1 MAQSSAECSV
11 IGLKNAAY
19 KVEFGSPPQVIASI
33 CSPNCHLRN
42 VLAVH
47 IHLEFG
53 SKAATNMISPKHH
66 PDQNH
71 YSASLSEFKKTLFPA
86 VKDSKTVS
94 EIARR
99 IQKWTSGEP
108 FLTQLICDR
117 VIEYSQN
124 MGEDIE
130 ATIVDGIVD
139 VKIIK
144 NWAQNTAGTHL
155 KKVCQPILAYEP
167 RDSILISYIQI
178 LQRESVLAVHSPVQE
193 VLLNSGL
200 VTLSEGRL
208 TVANAIY
215 AKVFGLDWVE
225 TLLPGIT
232 RPVSI
237 VSTQAGSK
245 LSRSRRSAPQVGG
258 VALGLA
264 LLTAAI
270 AVTYFGL
277 VRRSQ
282 ADFNPAVTAQSS
294 SNDSIASPDAGQ
306 KVTQLT
312 LLGNT
317 FSGYST
323 FRNANFQA
331 ALKEAGIDIKY
342 DNEFDEAL
350 KAQKLNKGKAD
361 LIVTTL
367 DQVLQQQPKGK
378 IVGLLDRTVGADA
391 VVLNTQRYPELK
403 SLLDLSAL
411 VKKAKGEGKTLG
423 ISYAAG
429 TPSEYLATVLDAQF
443 DAFDLSDFELKPT
456 DDASEAWAL
465 MQNPTA
471 DVAIA
476 VLWEPY
482 VTQAQQ
488 KGYKVVLSSGDVP
501 NAIVDVI
508 VASDK
513 LIKSNPAAIS
523 RFLESYYR
531 RIDANAR
538 DATQLQTQVAE
549 DGNLSVSDAATIING
564 IDFFTAIETQNWM
577 STGLLAKRI
586 DAVAAV
592 LALAN
597 RLDAARLKE
606 ISADASSL
614 YTPEFVTEAANNTQ
628 TIVDMMRADNPSLAN
643 KLSGASKAITV
654 PQISPA
660 QIQQAPDI
668 GNLQVQGQVEFT
680 VGAAELTAEGK
691 QTLNQLASEL
701 NNFNG
706 RNVAVRVI
714 GHTSHTG
721 DAASNQRLSEERA
734 NVVVNH
740 LKGMGVALN
749 ILPEGK
755 GFSEPL
761 PNTDPTDP
769 RNQRTEIRLVR
780 VE

>member
-1 MAQSSAECSV
+1 
-11 IGLKNAAY
+11 
-19 KVEFGSPPQVIASI
+19 
-33 CSPNCHLRN
+33 
-42 VLAVH
+42 
-47 IHLEFG
+47 
-53 SKAATNMISPKHH
+53 MISSKRQL

-71 YSASLSEFKKTLFPA
+71 YSDDLSKFKDALFPA
-86 VKDSKTVS
+86 VKDFRTVS
-94 EIARR
+94 EIVRK

-108 FLTQLICDR
+108 FLTRLICDR
-117 VIEYSQN
+117 VIDYSKN

-130 ATIVDGIVD
+130 ATIVDGIVE
-139 VKIIK
+139 VKILK
-144 NWAQNTAGTHL
+144 DWEENTAGAHL
-155 KKVCQPILAYEP
+155 KAVRQPVVAYRP
-167 RDSILISYIQI
+167 RDSILLLYIQI
-178 LQRESVLAVHSPVQE
+178 LQRKSIAAVQGPAQE
-193 VLLNSGL
+193 VLLSSGL

-208 TVANAIY
+208 RVTNAIY
-215 AKVFGLDWVE
+215 AKIFGLDWVE

-232 RPVSI
+232 RPVSVI
-237 VSTQAGSK
+237 STQSASK
-245 LSRSRRSAPQVGG
+245 LPRSRGPFPQAGG
-258 VALGLA
+258 IALGLV
-264 LLTAAI
+264 LLAAAI
-270 AVTYFGL
+270 ATTYFGL
-277 VRRSQ
+277 IKGRGGAP
-282 ADFNPAVTAQSS
+282 ADGNSALTTQKASEASTASS
-294 SNDSIASPDAGQ
+294 VAGQ

-342 DNEFDEAL
+342 DDEFDEAL
-350 KAQKLNKGKAD
+350 RAQKLNKGKAD
-361 LIVTTL
+361 LMVTTL

-378 IVGLLDRTVGADA
+378 IVGLIDRTVGADA

-411 VKKAKGEGKTLG
+411 VKKAKGEGKALG
-423 ISYAAG
+423 IAYAAG

-443 DAFDLSDFELKPT
+443 DAFNLSDFELKPT
-456 DDASEAWAL
+456 AEASEAWAL

-513 LIKSNPAAIS
+513 LIASNPAAIS

-549 DGNLSVSDAATIING
+549 DGDLSVSDAATIING

-577 STGLLAKRI
+577 NTGLLAKRI
-586 DAVAAV
+586 DAIAAV
-592 LALAN
+592 LTLAN
-597 RLDAARLKE
+597 RLDSTRLKQ

-643 KLSGASKAITV
+643 KLSGASKAITA

-668 GNLQVQGQVEFT
+668 GNLQVRGEVEFT

-691 QTLNQLASEL
+691 QTLNQLSSEL

-714 GHTSHTG
+714 GHTSRTG
-721 DAASNQRLSEERA
+721 DAAANQRLSENRA

-740 LKGMGVALN
+740 LKGMGVSLN

-761 PNTDPTDP
+761 PNTDPTDT

>member
-1 MAQSSAECSV
+1 
-11 IGLKNAAY
+11 
-19 KVEFGSPPQVIASI
+19 
-33 CSPNCHLRN
+33 
-42 VLAVH
+42 
-47 IHLEFG
+47 
-53 SKAATNMISPKHH
+53 MISSKRQL

-71 YSASLSEFKKTLFPA
+71 YSANLSEFKQTLLPA
-86 VKDSKTVS
+86 IKDPKTVS

-99 IQKWTSGEP
+99 IEKWTSGEP

-117 VIEYSQN
+117 VIQYAKK

-139 VKIIK
+139 VKIIRD
-144 NWAQNTAGTHL
+144 WAENTAGNHL
-155 KKVCQPILAYEP
+155 KEVCQPILAYEP
-167 RDSILISYIQI
+167 RDYILISYIQI
-178 LQRESVLAVHSPVQE
+178 LQRESVLAVQSPAQE

-200 VTLSEGRL
+200 VALREGRL
-208 TVANAIY
+208 KVANAIY

-237 VSTQAGSK
+237 VSTPSSSK
-245 LSRSRRSAPQVGG
+245 RLRSRRLAPQVGG
-258 VALGLA
+258 IALGLA
-264 LLTAAI
+264 LLTAAL
-270 AVTYFGL
+270 AATYFGL
-277 VRRSQ
+277 VKRTP
-282 ADFNPAVTAQSS
+282 ADSNLAVTTQKASA
-294 SNDSIASPDAGQ
+294 DSVASPDAGQ

-312 LLGNT
+312 LLGDT

-331 ALKEAGIDIKY
+331 ALKDSGIEIKY
-342 DNEFDEAL
+342 DNEFDQAL
-350 KAQKLNKGKAD
+350 RVQKLNQGKAD
-361 LIVTTL
+361 LMVTTL
-367 DQVLQQQPKGK
+367 DQFLQQQPKGK
-378 IVGLLDRTVGADA
+378 IVGMLDRTVGADA

-403 SLLDLSAL
+403 SLLDLKAL
-411 VKKAKGEGKTLG
+411 VKKAKSQGKTLG
-423 ISYAAG
+423 IAYAAN
-429 TPSEYLATVLDAQF
+429 TPSEYLAMVLDAQF
-443 DAFDLSDFELKPT
+443 DTFNLSDFELKPT
-456 DDASEAWAL
+456 ADASEAWAL

-471 DVAIA
+471 DVAITI
-476 VLWEPY
+476 LWEPY

-488 KGYKVVLSSGDVP
+488 KGYQVVLSSGDVP

-523 RFLESYYR
+523 RFLEGYYR
-531 RIDANAR
+531 RINANAR

-577 STGLLAKRI
+577 NTGLLAKRI
-586 DAVAAV
+586 DAIAAV
-592 LALAN
+592 LTLAN
-597 RLDAARLKE
+597 RLDPARLKQ
-606 ISADASSL
+606 ISADVDSL

-628 TIVDMMRADNPSLAN
+628 TIIDMMKADNPSLAN

-654 PQISPA
+654 PQISPE

-668 GNLQVQGQVEFT
+668 GNLQVRGQVEFT
-680 VGAAELTAEGK
+680 ADAAELTAEGK

-701 NNFNG
+701 NDFNG

-714 GHTSHTG
+714 GHTSRTG
-721 DAASNQRLSEERA
+721 DAAANQRLSEKRA
-734 NVVVNH
+734 SVVVNH
-740 LKGMGVALN
+740 LKGMGVNLN

-761 PNTDPTDP
+761 PNTDPTDI